1 MKKLKDINKRTIIIV
16 LTIFLT
22 ATLFSGCSKKKQE
35 EVTVSLTPVETYN
48 AAKGAI
54 QVTYSVSGRIEALK
68 EVAIV
73 PKIAGKVERVLKD
86 LGDEVGKDEI
96 LFTLD
101 KTDLYQKLEQLD
113 ATLRENLITAESAL
127 EQAEIQYNTAKINYE
142 NNKALFE
149 AQAISQNVFD
159 QFKDAFELA
168 KVQYQKAQD
177 HYLLLQNK
185 AEKSPIETQKEG
197 VMQSIRDSDVKSP
210 ISGVI
215 AQKSVEVGEFI
226 TQQQPAYTVVDIDKV
241 VVKTSVT
248 EKMINK
254 IAKGQEV
261 IVTVTSLDG
270 KQFKGL
276 VDALSPAVTGQNV
289 GYPVK
294 IIIDNEKHEIKPGM
308 FAEIKFITD
317 KKENVLLL
325 PIEAVLTHNGDSFV
339 YILEGDK
346 AKKQEVKVGLKDD
359 QNYEIISGVKEG
371 DQVIVKGQ
379 HFITDGET
387 VQPVGGAQ

>member
-1 MKKLKDINKRTIIIV
+1 PNASRIPKADSMNKEKNMKVIKFITFYK
-16 LTIFLT
+16 FLIT
-22 ATLFSGCSKKKQE
+22 
-35 EVTVSLTPVETYN
+35 
-48 AAKGAI
+48 AI

>member
-254 IAKGQEV
+254 IAKG
-261 IVTVTSLDG
+261 
-270 KQFKGL
+270 
-276 VDALSPAVTGQNV
+276 
-289 GYPVK
+289 
-294 IIIDNEKHEIKPGM
+294 
-308 FAEIKFITD
+308 
-317 KKENVLLL
+317 
-325 PIEAVLTHNGDSFV
+325 
-339 YILEGDK
+339 
-346 AKKQEVKVGLKDD
+346 
-359 QNYEIISGVKEG
+359 
-371 DQVIVKGQ
+371 
-379 HFITDGET
+379 
-387 VQPVGGAQ
+387 